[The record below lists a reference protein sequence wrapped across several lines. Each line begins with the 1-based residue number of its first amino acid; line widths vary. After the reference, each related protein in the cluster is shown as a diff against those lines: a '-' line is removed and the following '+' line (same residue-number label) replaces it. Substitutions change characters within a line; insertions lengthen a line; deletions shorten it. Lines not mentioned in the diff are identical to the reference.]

1 MFTLNCKGSL
11 FTIDQPQIM
20 GIINATPDSFY
31 SGSRTSS
38 IDIAVE
44 MAAKMI
50 SEGASILDIG
60 GQSTRPNASIISE
73 EEELSRVLPVIKA
86 IHSAFPSTY
95 LSIDSYY
102 PSVVIEAINAGAS
115 LVNDVSGGRFY
126 TNMLSTVAAL
136 KVPYICMHSTGDIK
150 NMHDKKEV
158 NNITLEL
165 VNYFI
170 ERIAACNKAGI
181 IDIIIDP
188 GFGFGK
194 TISNN
199 FTLLKELSALQI
211 LNKPLLL
218 GVSRKSTIYKTIG
231 TTAEESLN
239 GTTVLNTIG
248 LMNKASILRVHDVK
262 EASEAIKL
270 VNSVQG
276 IGH

>member
-44 MAAKMI
+44 MAATMI
-50 SEGASILDIG
+50 AEGASIVDIG
-60 GQSTRPNASIISE
+60 GQSTRPNASIIGE
-73 EEELSRVLPVIKA
+73 EEELSRVIPLIKA

-95 LSIDSYY
+95 LSIDSFY
-102 PSVVIEAINAGAS
+102 PSVVSEAVNAGVS
-115 LVNDVSGGRFY
+115 MVNDVSGGRFY

-136 KVPYICMHSTGDIK
+136 KVPYICMHSTGDIAT
-150 NMHDKKEV
+150 MHEKKEV
-158 NNITLEL
+158 ENITQLL
-165 VNYFI
+165 VNYFK
-170 ERIAACNKAGI
+170 ERIEACNKAGI

-194 TISNN
+194 TIANN
-199 FTLLKELSALQI
+199 FILLKELSALQV
-211 LNKPLLL
+211 LNKPILL

-248 LMNKASILRVHDVK
+248 LMNKASILRVHDVR
-262 EASEAIKL
+262 EAADAIKL
-270 VNSVQG
+270 VSSTLG
-276 IGH
+276 

>member
-31 SGSRTSS
+31 NGSRTST

-44 MAAKMI
+44 KAATMI
-50 SEGASILDIG
+50 AEGASIVDIG
-60 GQSTRPNASIISE
+60 GQSTRPNASIIGE
-73 EEELSRVLPVIKA
+73 EEELSRVIPLIKA

-95 LSIDSYY
+95 LSIDSFY
-102 PSVVIEAINAGAS
+102 PSVVSEAVNAGVS
-115 LVNDVSGGRFY
+115 MVNDVSGGRFY

-136 KVPYICMHSTGDIK
+136 KVPYICMHSTGDIAT
-150 NMHDKKEV
+150 MHEKKEV
-158 NNITLEL
+158 ENITQLL
-165 VNYFI
+165 VNYFK
-170 ERIAACNKAGI
+170 ERIEACNKAGI

-194 TISNN
+194 TIANN
-199 FTLLKELSALQI
+199 FILLKELSALQV
-211 LNKPLLL
+211 LNKPILL

-248 LMNKASILRVHDVK
+248 LMIKASILRVHDVR
-262 EASEAIKL
+262 EAADAIKL
-270 VNSVQG
+270 VSSTLG
-276 IGH
+276 

>member
-20 GIINATPDSFY
+20 GIINSTPDSFY
-31 SGSRTSS
+31 SGNRTSS

-44 MAAKMI
+44 MAASMI
-50 SEGASILDIG
+50 GEGASILDIG
-60 GQSTRPNASIISE
+60 GQSTRPNALIISE

-86 IHSAFPSTY
+86 IHKAFPNTY
-95 LSIDSYY
+95 LSIDTYY
-102 PSVVIEAINAGAS
+102 PSVAIEAVNSGAS
-115 LVNDVSGGRFY
+115 MVNDVSGGRFY
-126 TNMLSTVAAL
+126 TNMLSTVATL
-136 KVPYICMHSTGDIK
+136 KVPYICMHSTGDISS
-150 NMHDKKEV
+150 MHEKKEV
-158 NNITLEL
+158 ENITLAL
-165 VNYFI
+165 VNYFV
-170 ERIAACNKAGI
+170 ERIEACNKAGI

-194 TISNN
+194 ETADN
-199 FTLLKELSALQI
+199 FKLLKELSALQI
-211 LNKPLLL
+211 LNKPILL

-262 EASEAIKL
+262 EASEAIQL
-270 VNSVQG
+270 VNATLG
-276 IGH
+276 C

>member
-31 SGSRTSS
+31 NGSRTST
-38 IDIAVE
+38 IDIAIE
-44 MAAKMI
+44 KAATMI
-50 SEGASILDIG
+50 AEGASIVDIG
-60 GQSTRPNASIISE
+60 GQSTRPNASIIGE
-73 EEELSRVLPVIKA
+73 EEELSRVIPLIKA

-95 LSIDSYY
+95 LSIDSFY
-102 PSVVIEAINAGAS
+102 PSVVSEAVNAGVS
-115 LVNDVSGGRFY
+115 MVNDVSGGRFY

-136 KVPYICMHSTGDIK
+136 KVPYICMHSTGDIAT
-150 NMHDKKEV
+150 MHEKKEV
-158 NNITLEL
+158 ENITQLL
-165 VNYFI
+165 VNYFK
-170 ERIAACNKAGI
+170 ERIEACNKAGI

-194 TISNN
+194 TIANN
-199 FTLLKELSALQI
+199 FILLKELSALQV
-211 LNKPLLL
+211 LNKPILL

-248 LMNKASILRVHDVK
+248 LMNKASILRVHDVR
-262 EASEAIKL
+262 EAADAIKL
-270 VNSVQG
+270 VSSTLG
-276 IGH
+276 